1 MSFIDNVKKT
11 TGTIGSVIK
20 RTYGPLEPLE
30 LPFNR
35 GNIYRYPLDV
45 ATSSIYPHT
54 IEFQTWLPD
63 PVGLTELEPF
73 QATARGAAAAGSA
86 INKATGGIAGKVAGA
101 VGGALNK
108 VAGAVNKVET
118 AFQNKTGINLFDLN
132 PTPAKPSG
140 STTSALPTALGGP
153 RVNTNQKYNNRN
165 MDFTRRATPSD
176 LIVLYLPAG
185 NWQDAHK
192 NQYEGKSMTEAW
204 GAAGVVNEL
213 GTSAAEGFKE
223 SDGLVNKVLGAI
235 SSAAKSPVVVEKGS
249 EVLGKILGGD
259 GGAIAQVTMQS
270 MGVAVNPQLEMLYG
284 GTDFRTFQ
292 FEFILTPRDRKEAD
306 SIKEIIRKFKYHAS
320 PAFRDD
326 GAGRFITP
334 PSYFDITMKFNGS
347 PNPYLPRISTCALTD
362 ITIQY
367 NNGLD
372 QWASFEDGAPI
383 QATMTL
389 QFTELEMMH
398 KELRKQGY

>member
-1 MSFIDNVKKT
+1 MSFIDNVRKT

-20 RTYGPLEPLE
+20 RTYGPLAPLE
-30 LPFNR
+30 LPFNQ
-35 GNIYRYPLDV
+35 GDQYRYPLDV

-54 IEFQTWLPD
+54 IEFQTWIPD
-63 PVGLTELEPF
+63 PTSITEQEPF
-73 QATARGAAAAGSA
+73 QAVARGASAAG
-86 INKATGGIAGKVAGA
+86 NYVNDLTGGLAGKAVSA
-101 VGGALNK
+101 VGSAAKGIMG
-108 VAGAVNKVET
+108 VASKYET
-118 AFQNKTGINLFDLN
+118 MFQNKTGINLFDYN
-132 PTPAKPSG
+132 PTPGKPSN
-140 STTSALPTALGGP
+140 STSSPLSSASGGP
-153 RVNTNQKYNNRN
+153 VVNSNQRYNNRN
-165 MDFTRRATPSD
+165 MDFTRRATKSD
-176 LIVLYLPAG
+176 LIVMYLPAG

-192 NQYEGKSMTEAW
+192 NQYEGKSMNEAW
-204 GAAGVVNEL
+204 GAAGMVAEI
-213 GTSAAEGFKE
+213 GASMAEGYKE
-223 SDGLVNKVLGAI
+223 SDGLINKVFNSIAKG
-235 SSAAKSPVVVEKGS
+235 AKSNVTKEIVGN
-249 EVLGKILGGD
+249 VLATGLGGD
-259 GGAIAQVTMQS
+259 AEGIKSVMLQS
-270 MGVAVNPQLEMLYG
+270 AGVAVNPQMEMLYG

-306 SIKEIIRKFKYHAS
+306 SIQQIITKFKYHAS

-347 PNPYLPRISTCALTD
+347 PNPWLPRISTCALTD

-372 QWASFEDGAPI
+372 QWASFEDGSPI